1 MRDSYALVLSGG
13 GAKGVYHIGV
23 WKALKEIGVEV
34 DAFVGS
40 SAGAVAAAFLAQGL
54 DDALEDLAG
63 KIGLDW
69 VLNIPEC
76 LVRDGELTVNRG
88 NRRSFRR
95 FYRSVIA
102 EGGLDTSP
110 LRGLLE
116 EYIDEDEIRKRGK
129 DLGIVAYSITEMR
142 PAEIF
147 IDEME
152 RGRLVDYILASSA
165 FPGFHQPR
173 IGGRRYMDGGI
184 FENIPF
190 AMARRRGCRNI
201 IVSDIGGMGVNRRP
215 NNAHIRGTR
224 TVYIRASL
232 DMGGVLDFNRDFL
245 RRFSRLGYLDTMRTF
260 GCLHGRRYFIRPDG
274 DEEKRFDAFLE
285 RPEIKRKLRRAL
297 GNSGGGE
304 GPGGGES
311 VNRLFPRSVRQYRP
325 RLALC
330 ADCAARVL
338 SLEAVRDWSYGEIRD
353 EMLKRAEEIR
363 LGVSRLDAHSLR
375 RKQRLIRRER
385 DERRLPG
392 NPYFYFLL
400 AERGS
405 NTRVR
410 ALLHRL
416 LDEVFPELPSG
427 VFFLEILE
435 DYVKAGGEENPRR
448 YPFKR
453 SRLTRSRR
461 R

>member
-13 GAKGVYHIGV
+13 GAKGVYHVGV

-69 VLNIPEC
+69 VLNIPEG
-76 LVRDGELTVNRG
+76 LVRDGELKVNRG
-88 NRRSFRR
+88 NRKSFRR

-102 EGGLDTSP
+102 RGGLDTSP
-110 LRGLLE
+110 LRRLLE
-116 EYIDEDEIRKRGK
+116 EYIDEDEIRERGK

-142 PAEIF
+142 PAEVF

-190 AMARRRGCRNI
+190 AMARRRGCKNI

-215 NNAHIRGTR
+215 NNSHIRGTR

-285 RPEIKRKLRRAL
+285 RPEIKGRLRRAL
-297 GNSGGGE
+297 GNAGGGGRGRYGRGGFGEPPLSQIREALSAAAGDVRGLRGPGAVPGGGE
-304 GPGGGES
+304 G
-311 VNRLFPRSVRQYRP
+311 
-325 RLALC
+325 
-330 ADCAARVL
+330 
-338 SLEAVRDWSYGEIRD
+338 LE
-353 EMLKRAEEIR
+353 
-363 LGVSRLDAHSLR
+363 LR
-375 RKQRLIRRER
+375 
-385 DERRLPG
+385 G
-392 NPYFYFLL
+392 
-400 AERGS
+400 
-405 NTRVR
+405 
-410 ALLHRL
+410 
-416 LDEVFPELPSG
+416 
-427 VFFLEILE
+427 
-435 DYVKAGGEENPRR
+435 NPRR
-448 YPFKR
+448 DDEAGRGDTPAGEPARCALAAPEAAVNSKKEGRKAAAGQSVFLLSACGAGFEGPGKGPALPAAGR
-453 SRLTRSRR
+453 GVPRAAFGGLLSGNSGGLR
-461 R
+461 